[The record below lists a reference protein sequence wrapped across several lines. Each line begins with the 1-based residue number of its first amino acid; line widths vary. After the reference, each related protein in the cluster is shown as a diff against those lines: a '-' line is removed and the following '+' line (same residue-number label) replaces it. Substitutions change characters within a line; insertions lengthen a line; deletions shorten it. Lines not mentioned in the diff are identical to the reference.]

1 MRRREFITLVG
12 GAAVAWPLAAR
23 AQQPATPVIGF
34 LSSGSPRTF
43 VNFLKA
49 FHAGLSDEGFVER
62 RNVAIVYRWAE
73 GHFDELDALATEL
86 VAEGAAVIAATGGVR
101 SAEAAKN
108 ATTTIPVVFVIGFDP
123 VKVGLVASFNK
134 PGGNLTG
141 TTIITTELATKRLSL
156 LYDLDPG
163 MRNVAILV
171 NPESMRA
178 DVEIENVIVAARDTG
193 RPLFVLRASSISE
206 IDAAFASLAEQQ
218 LRALIISAAPFFMTR
233 RAQLVGLAASHKMPV
248 VYPFREFVD
257 DGGLMSYGPSL
268 TSAYRRAGVYAGRI
282 LKGAKP
288 RRAADRIAVQVRVSH
303 QSENSQD
310 AQLDHSA
317 WRARHRRRGDRIGCY
332 LLQCM
337 SPVPGTFL
345 PIAALHHHGSC
356 WR

>member
-123 VKVGLVASFNK
+123 VKLGLVASFNK

-141 TTIITTELATKRLSL
+141 TTIVATELATKRLSL

-288 RRAADRIAVQVRVSH
+288 R
-303 QSENSQD
+303 E
-310 AQLDHSA
+310 
-317 WRARHRRRGDRIGCY
+317 
-332 LLQCM
+332 
-337 SPVPGTFL
+337 L
-345 PIAALHHHGSC
+345 PIESPSRFEFLINLKTAKTLNLTIPPGVLAIADEVIE
-356 WR
+356 

>member
-1 MRRREFITLVG
+1 MFELGRRDFITLVG

-288 RRAADRIAVQVRVSH
+288 R
-303 QSENSQD
+303 E
-310 AQLDHSA
+310 
-317 WRARHRRRGDRIGCY
+317 
-332 LLQCM
+332 
-337 SPVPGTFL
+337 L
-345 PIAALHHHGSC
+345 PIESPSRFEFLINLKTAKTLNLTIPPGVLAIADEVIE
-356 WR
+356 

>member
-73 GHFDELDALATEL
+73 GHFDEIDALATEL

-288 RRAADRIAVQVRVSH
+288 G
-303 QSENSQD
+303 E
-310 AQLDHSA
+310 
-317 WRARHRRRGDRIGCY
+317 
-332 LLQCM
+332 
-337 SPVPGTFL
+337 L
-345 PIAALHHHGSC
+345 PIESPSRFEFLINLKTAKTLNLTIPPGVLAIADEVIE
-356 WR
+356 

>member
-43 VNFLKA
+43 VNFLTA

-288 RRAADRIAVQVRVSH
+288 G
-303 QSENSQD
+303 E
-310 AQLDHSA
+310 
-317 WRARHRRRGDRIGCY
+317 
-332 LLQCM
+332 
-337 SPVPGTFL
+337 L
-345 PIAALHHHGSC
+345 PIESPSRFEFLINLKTAKTLNLTIPPGVLAIADEVIE
-356 WR
+356 

>member
-34 LSSGSPRTF
+34 LSTGSPRTF

-218 LRALIISAAPFFMTR
+218 LRALIISADPIFMTR

-288 RRAADRIAVQVRVSH
+288 G
-303 QSENSQD
+303 E
-310 AQLDHSA
+310 
-317 WRARHRRRGDRIGCY
+317 
-332 LLQCM
+332 
-337 SPVPGTFL
+337 L
-345 PIAALHHHGSC
+345 PIESPSRFEFLINLKTAKTLNLTIPPGVLAIADEVIE
-356 WR
+356 

>member
-23 AQQPATPVIGF
+23 AQQPATPLIGF

-288 RRAADRIAVQVRVSH
+288 G
-303 QSENSQD
+303 E
-310 AQLDHSA
+310 
-317 WRARHRRRGDRIGCY
+317 
-332 LLQCM
+332 
-337 SPVPGTFL
+337 L
-345 PIAALHHHGSC
+345 PIESPSRFEFLINLKTAKTLNLTIPPGVLAIADEVIE
-356 WR
+356 

>member
-73 GHFDELDALATEL
+73 GHLDELDALATEL

-141 TTIITTELATKRLSL
+141 TTIIATELATKRLSL

-171 NPESMRA
+171 NPESRA

-206 IDAAFASLAEQQ
+206 IDAAFAYLAEQQ
-218 LRALIISAAPFFMTR
+218 LRALIISADPIFMTR

-288 RRAADRIAVQVRVSH
+288 G
-303 QSENSQD
+303 E
-310 AQLDHSA
+310 
-317 WRARHRRRGDRIGCY
+317 
-332 LLQCM
+332 
-337 SPVPGTFL
+337 L
-345 PIAALHHHGSC
+345 PIELPSRFEFLINLKTAKTLNLTIPPGVLAIADEVIE
-356 WR
+356 

>member
-1 MRRREFITLVG
+1 MNRRDFITLVG

-73 GHFDELDALATEL
+73 GHFGELDALATEL

-288 RRAADRIAVQVRVSH
+288 G
-303 QSENSQD
+303 E
-310 AQLDHSA
+310 
-317 WRARHRRRGDRIGCY
+317 
-332 LLQCM
+332 
-337 SPVPGTFL
+337 L
-345 PIAALHHHGSC
+345 PIESPSRFEFLINLKTAKTLNLTIPPGVLAIADEVIE
-356 WR
+356 

>member
-1 MRRREFITLVG
+1 MKRREFIILLG
-12 GAAVAWPLAAR
+12 GAAAWPLAAW

-49 FHAGLSDEGFVER
+49 FQAGLSDEGFVER

-123 VKVGLVASFNK
+123 VKLGLVASFNK

-288 RRAADRIAVQVRVSH
+288 G
-303 QSENSQD
+303 E
-310 AQLDHSA
+310 
-317 WRARHRRRGDRIGCY
+317 
-332 LLQCM
+332 
-337 SPVPGTFL
+337 L
-345 PIAALHHHGSC
+345 PIESPSRFEFLINLKTAKTLNLTIPPGVLAIADEVIE
-356 WR
+356 

>member
-1 MRRREFITLVG
+1 MRRREFIALVG

-288 RRAADRIAVQVRVSH
+288 G
-303 QSENSQD
+303 E
-310 AQLDHSA
+310 
-317 WRARHRRRGDRIGCY
+317 
-332 LLQCM
+332 
-337 SPVPGTFL
+337 L
-345 PIAALHHHGSC
+345 PIESPSRFEFLINLKTAKTLNLTIPPGVLAIADEVIE
-356 WR
+356 

>member
-1 MRRREFITLVG
+1 MFCIGRREFVTLLG
-12 GAAVAWPLAAR
+12 SAAAAWPLAGR
-23 AQQPATPVIGF
+23 AQQPAMPVIGF

-288 RRAADRIAVQVRVSH
+288 GELSIESPSRFEFLINLKTAKTLNLTIPPGVLAIADEVI
-303 QSENSQD
+303 E
-310 AQLDHSA
+310 
-317 WRARHRRRGDRIGCY
+317 
-332 LLQCM
+332 
-337 SPVPGTFL
+337 
-345 PIAALHHHGSC
+345 
-356 WR
+356 

>member
-1 MRRREFITLVG
+1 MSTRREFITLLG
-12 GAAVAWPLAAR
+12 GATTAWPLAAR

-86 VAEGAAVIAATGGVR
+86 VAEGAAVIAATGGLR
-101 SAEAAKN
+101 SAQAAKN

-123 VKVGLVASFNK
+123 VKLGLVASFNK

-288 RRAADRIAVQVRVSH
+288 G
-303 QSENSQD
+303 E
-310 AQLDHSA
+310 
-317 WRARHRRRGDRIGCY
+317 
-332 LLQCM
+332 
-337 SPVPGTFL
+337 L
-345 PIAALHHHGSC
+345 PIESPSRFEFLINLKTAKTLNLTIPPGVLAIADEVIE
-356 WR
+356 

>member
-1 MRRREFITLVG
+1 VRRREFITLVG

-218 LRALIISAAPFFMTR
+218 LRALIISADPIFMTR

-288 RRAADRIAVQVRVSH
+288 R
-303 QSENSQD
+303 E
-310 AQLDHSA
+310 
-317 WRARHRRRGDRIGCY
+317 
-332 LLQCM
+332 
-337 SPVPGTFL
+337 L
-345 PIAALHHHGSC
+345 PIESPSRFEFLINLKTAKTLNLTIPPGVLAIADEVIE
-356 WR
+356 

>member
-1 MRRREFITLVG
+1 MFELGRRDFITLVG

-23 AQQPATPVIGF
+23 AQQPATPLIGF

-288 RRAADRIAVQVRVSH
+288 G
-303 QSENSQD
+303 E
-310 AQLDHSA
+310 
-317 WRARHRRRGDRIGCY
+317 
-332 LLQCM
+332 
-337 SPVPGTFL
+337 L
-345 PIAALHHHGSC
+345 PIESPSRFEFLINLKTAKTLNLTIPPGVLAIADEVIE
-356 WR
+356 

>member
-1 MRRREFITLVG
+1 VKRREFITLLG
-12 GAAVAWPLAAR
+12 CAASAWPLAGR
-23 AQQPATPVIGF
+23 AQQPAMPVIGF

-288 RRAADRIAVQVRVSH
+288 G
-303 QSENSQD
+303 E
-310 AQLDHSA
+310 
-317 WRARHRRRGDRIGCY
+317 
-332 LLQCM
+332 
-337 SPVPGTFL
+337 L
-345 PIAALHHHGSC
+345 PIESPSRFEFLINLKTAKTLNLTIPPGVLAIADEVIE
-356 WR
+356 